1 MSENTVTYGIKN
13 VHYSKITVGSD
24 GSINYGPVK
33 ALPGATDISLDA
45 NGDMTKFY
53 ADDMLYYSA
62 SNNQGY
68 DCKLTLANIT
78 EDFSIDILGE
88 EKDTD
93 DLVIT
98 EKATSKGSYFALMFE
113 FDGDVKATRHVMYY
127 CSASRPSIK
136 SSTKSDKNDPNTS
149 ELDLTASARPGDYK
163 VKTKTTTTTPAN
175 IYNGW
180 YDSVYDKATTPL
192 AVSVSP
198 LDGATGVTLSSNV
211 VWTFDKAINES
222 DVNSDNFYVIDSTT
236 GTEVAGALSLDETKK
251 IVTFNPNAD
260 LTTAKGYIATVTK
273 GVKAIDSSTLVNKY
287 IVNFT
292 TA

>member
-1 MSENTVTYGIKN
+1 MSENKVTFGLKN
-13 VHYSKITVGSD
+13 AHYSKITFNPD
-24 GSINYGPVK
+24 GSLNYGPVK
-33 ALPGATDISLDA
+33 ALPGSTELTTDPK
-45 NGDMTKFY
+45 GDMTEFY
-53 ADDMLYYSA
+53 ADDMVYFSA
-62 SNNQGY
+62 DNNQGY
-68 DCKLTLANIT
+68 DGKLTLANIT
-78 EDFSIDILGE
+78 EEFATEILGE
-88 EKDTD
+88 EKDED
-93 DLVIT
+93 DGVIT

-113 FDGDVKATRHVMYY
+113 FDGDIKATRHVHYY
-127 CSASRPSIK
+127 CKASRPSVG
-136 SSTKSDKNDPNTS
+136 SSTKTDKTDPNTT
-149 ELDLTASARPGDYK
+149 ELSFISSPRPSDYK
-163 VKTKTTTTTPAN
+163 VRAKTSSTTPAN
-175 IYNGW
+175 IYNNW
-180 YDSVYDKATTPL
+180 YNSVYDKATTPL